1 MHSDAPA
8 AQVKQVASEL
18 QFDNPI
24 VLYGFKLSGH
34 SHRAELML
42 RVLDLPYSFH
52 KVDLIKRKQKAPAYL
67 SLNPFGTVPTIDDNG
82 TVVTDSTAILVYL
95 ATKYDPSR
103 IWLPADPAMAAR
115 VQGWLSIAQTLLFN
129 GPHTA
134 RLIKAFGAPLD
145 YQRAKGI
152 SERLLDV
159 LEAHLRARA
168 FLIGS
173 TAPTIADIALC
184 YVAQA
189 PEGDIPLLPYPGV
202 RAWLDRMAA
211 LPGFEAMPPVRAGLA
226 A

>member
-1 MHSDAPA
+1 MTND
-8 AQVKQVASEL
+8 L

-24 VLYGFKLSGH
+24 VLHGFKLSGH

-42 RVLDLPYSFH
+42 RVLDLPYRFH
-52 KVDLIKRKQKAPAYL
+52 NIDLIKREQKAADYL

-82 TVVTDSTAILVYL
+82 TLVTDSAAILVYL
-95 ATKYDPSR
+95 AAKYDPSR
-103 IWLPADPAMAAR
+103 IWLPVDPTAAAH
-115 VQGWLSIAQTLLFN
+115 VQQWLSIAQSLLFN

-145 YQRAKGI
+145 YQRAKAI

-159 LEAHLRARA
+159 LEAQLGTRK
-168 FLIGS
+168 FLVSGA
-173 TAPTIADIALC
+173 APTIADIALC

-189 PEGDIPLLPYPGV
+189 PEGDIPLLPYPRV
-202 RAWLDRMAA
+202 RGWLDRIAA
-211 LPGFEAMPPVRAGLA
+211 LPGYQAMPSARPGLA